1 MKNKTNEE
9 VLSYGEG
16 KIEALQND
24 KNDLNE
30 AKTELETQ
38 IDQIMAERNERVSR
52 RSSNKKSSM
61 KAEKIH

>member
-1 MKNKTNEE
+1 MAKD
-9 VLSYGEG
+9 
-16 KIEALQND
+16 KIEALQNE
-24 KNDLNE
+24 KNDLDE

-61 KAEKIH
+61 KVEKIH